1 MTSEEYRFRD
11 DFIERSPY
19 WKWRIDNFASI
30 NIKDGIL
37 EMSMGP
43 TEALYY
49 SNAEISDGTFDDL
62 PWIRGVLE
70 VKLMFTGLHYGSAG
84 FGFWNHSMRVDLSN
98 PVWFIYLRAAGPY
111 PLQGFFAQMAN
122 KFQPIMLFK
131 SVDKYKIALDI
142 LPFLAPI
149 KINSRKPAMQDI
161 DLTKWNVFR
170 VEWFN
175 ESSTFY
181 INEVEVAKLR
191 SNRRSRARADIWIDN
206 AVFYPPWRDAGSV
219 FRHITQENRVK
230 TCLKIDYV
238 EINGFKV
245 KL

>member
-30 NIKDGIL
+30 NVKDSIL

-49 SNAEISDGTFDDL
+49 SNAEISDGSFDDL
-62 PWIRGVLE
+62 PWIRGVIE

-84 FGFWNHSMRVDLSN
+84 FGFWNHSMRIDLSN

-131 SVDKYKIALDI
+131 SVDKYKIALGI

-161 DLTKWNVFR
+161 DLTKWNIFR

-175 ESSTFY
+175 ENSTFY

-191 SNRRSRARADIWIDN
+191 SYRRSRARADIWIDN
-206 AVFYPPWRDAGSV
+206 AVFYPPWRDAGNV
-219 FRHITQENRVK
+219 FRHVTQENRVK

>member
-170 VEWFN
+170 IEWFN

-191 SNRRSRARADIWIDN
+191 SYRRSRARADIWIDN
-206 AVFYPPWRDAGSV
+206 AVFYPPWRDAGNV
-219 FRHITQENRVK
+219 FRHVTQENRVK

>member
-11 DFIERSPY
+11 DFMERSPY

-30 NIKDGIL
+30 NVKDSIL

-62 PWIRGVLE
+62 PWIRGVFE

-84 FGFWNHSMRVDLSN
+84 FGFWNHSMRTDLSN

-131 SVDKYKIALDI
+131 SVGKYKIALDI

-149 KINSRKPAMQDI
+149 KINSREPVMQDI
-161 DLTKWNVFR
+161 DFTKWNVFR

>member
-149 KINSRKPAMQDI
+149 KINSRKPVMQDI

-170 VEWFN
+170 IEWFN

-191 SNRRSRARADIWIDN
+191 SYRRSRARADIWIDN
-206 AVFYPPWRDAGSV
+206 AVFYPPWRDAGGV
-219 FRHITQENRVK
+219 FRHVTQENRVK